1 MVVSGQLHFLKEKSL
16 GYNQKNV
23 ILLQIGESS
32 FGNKIEAFKHELL
45 QSTSIV
51 SVSNS
56 SGVPGIIRWIRSMKI
71 EQEEGMTERAIL
83 YMETDYDFCSTYQI
97 LLKNG
102 RDFDKRMGTD
112 SLEAVL
118 INETA
123 AYEFGWT
130 SKPIGKKIHYGF
142 AQDGSGGRMLKVIGV
157 LKDFNFNSLHNAIEP
172 VIIFIQE
179 DSGDLISIRIKA
191 ENKDETLQF
200 IEQKWMDFGSN
211 QPFRYEYMEDR
222 LDEVYV
228 SDEKTGTI
236 IQVGTLFTIILAL
249 LGLLGLSSFVAEQKT
264 REVGIRKI
272 HGASVGNILYY
283 LYKDFVGLFVLAFI
297 MAVPFAWW
305 RLNIWLE
312 SEFVYYQEIQWMTF
326 VYAGVLSIVIG
337 IATISYFIIRTARGN
352 PVDAIKYE

>member
-1 MVVSGQLHFLKEKSL
+1 
-16 GYNQKNV
+16 
-23 ILLQIGESS
+23 
-32 FGNKIEAFKHELL
+32 
-45 QSTSIV
+45 
-51 SVSNS
+51 
-56 SGVPGIIRWIRSMKI
+56 MKI
-71 EQEEGMTERAIL
+71 EQAEGMSDRAIL

-97 LLKNG
+97 QLEKG

-130 SKPIGKKIHYGF
+130 SEPVGKKIHYGF
-142 AQDGSGGRMLKVIGV
+142 GQDGSGGRLLKVIGV
-157 LKDFNFNSLHNAIEP
+157 VKDFNFNSLHNAIEP

-179 DSGDLISIRIKA
+179 EPGDFLSIRIRE
-191 ENKDETLQF
+191 ENKDGAIQF
-200 IEQKWMDFGSN
+200 IEQQWKDFGSN
-211 QPFRYEYMEDR
+211 QPFRFEYMKDR
-222 LDEVYV
+222 LNEMYV
-228 SDEKTGTI
+228 TDEKTGTI

-249 LGLLGLSSFVAEQKT
+249 LGLLGLSSFIAEQKT
-264 REVGIRKI
+264 KEVGIRKI
-272 HGASVGNILYY
+272 HGASVRNILYY
-283 LYKDFVGLFVLAFI
+283 LYKDFVGLFVIAFVV
-297 MAVPFAWW
+297 AVPFAWW

-312 SEFVYYQEIQWMTF
+312 SEFVYYQEIQWITF